1 MMAMP
6 RVGVTLM
13 LEVKGRAIVWV
24 GVVVGVGV
32 RVVIRVGGRVKVRV

>member
-1 MMAMP
+1 MAMP

-13 LEVKGRAIVWV
+13 LEGRGGTIGGV

-32 RVVIRVGGRVKVRV
+32 RVVIRVGVTVKVRV

>member
-1 MMAMP
+1 MAMP

-13 LEVKGRAIVWV
+13 LEVRGRTIVGV

-32 RVVIRVGGRVKVRV
+32 RVVIRVGVMVKVRV